1 MFAAGVSKKRYSR
14 HDETELRAVLF
25 EFDPTG
31 SRAKKIGVWGFI
43 YTPHAKLKA
52 RPKKGPAL
60 GGAKQGPA
68 LSTQPSILDGAGVAP
83 PPRTPSSPR
92 ALLALLVGHRLE
104 LLLLVERD
112 ARLDDRVEVA
122 AEHLT

>member
-1 MFAAGVSKKRYSR
+1 M
-14 HDETELRAVLF
+14 RAF
-25 EFDPTG
+25 
-31 SRAKKIGVWGFI
+31 
-43 YTPHAKLKA
+43 
-52 RPKKGPAL
+52 
-60 GGAKQGPA
+60 
-68 LSTQPSILDGAGVAP
+68 LDGAGVAP
-83 PPRTPSSPR
+83 PPRTPPPPHR